1 MTRNSSTRPSST
13 TALLLATAVAVLFLG
28 AGCKKE
34 QPTPAPAPIPT
45 PAPAASAPAA
55 PEPGAGL
62 IAPAPLGPPP
72 PDIPSV
78 PTAPPTA
85 ADAVAPAPLPSS
97 SRELAPSGP
106 AEEPPSPGAAGPRVI
121 RVTAKQWEWQ
131 PREIRIRKDER
142 VVLAITNVDIPHGII
157 IPELNVNEVLPAGRT
172 TDVTFVAT
180 KVGRFD
186 FACSVFCGQGH
197 SGMRG
202 TLVVEE

>member
-1 MTRNSSTRPSST
+1 MMNRT
-13 TALLLATAVAVLFLG
+13 TLLLATAAAVLLLG

-34 QPTPAPAPIPT
+34 QPAPPPAPAPT

-78 PTAPPTA
+78 PTQPPTA
-85 ADAVAPAPLPSS
+85 ADAVAPTPLPSD
-97 SRELAPSGP
+97 PI
-106 AEEPPSPGAAGPRVI
+106 EEPPSPSAAGPRVI
-121 RVTAKQWEWQ
+121 RIIAKQWEWQ
-131 PREIRIRKDER
+131 PREIRVRKGER
-142 VVLAITNVDIPHGII
+142 IALEITNADVPHGIS
-157 IPELNVNEVLPAGRT
+157 IPEFNVNKTLAPGRT
-172 TDVTFVAT
+172 ERVEFTAT

-197 SGMRG
+197 RDMRG
-202 TLVVEE
+202 TLVVD

>member
-1 MTRNSSTRPSST
+1 MHRSTI
-13 TALLLATAVAVLFLG
+13 LLATAAAVLLLG

-34 QPTPAPAPIPT
+34 QPTPAPTPTPT

-78 PTAPPTA
+78 PGQPPTA
-85 ADAVAPAPLPSS
+85 ADAVAPAPLPT
-97 SRELAPSGP
+97 P
-106 AEEPPSPGAAGPRVI
+106 AAGPRVI
-121 RVTAKQWEWQ
+121 RIIAKQWEWQ
-131 PREIRIRKDER
+131 PREIRVKKNERIALEITNADVPHGFSIPEFNVNKTLAPGRTER
-142 VVLAITNVDIPHGII
+142 VEFT
-157 IPELNVNEVLPAGRT
+157 
-172 TDVTFVAT
+172 AT

-197 SGMRG
+197 RDMRG
-202 TLVVEE
+202 VLIVE